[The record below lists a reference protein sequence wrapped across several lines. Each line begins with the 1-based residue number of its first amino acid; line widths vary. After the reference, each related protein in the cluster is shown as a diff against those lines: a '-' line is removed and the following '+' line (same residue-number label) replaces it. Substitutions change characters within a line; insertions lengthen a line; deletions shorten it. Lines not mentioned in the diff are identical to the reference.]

1 MGAVDL
7 AGMKQIKNSFWVF
20 QTIRKKRM
28 KELVLVL
35 MVVVLLP
42 GIICPPVTVKPPSP
56 VEENPDVKPVQE
68 DVVCSSSLS
77 WRLSVHQGVGV
88 GAGIRSEVQWGD
100 TPTM

>member
-1 MGAVDL
+1 
-7 AGMKQIKNSFWVF
+7 
-20 QTIRKKRM
+20 M

-77 WRLSVHQGVGV
+77 WRLSVHRGG
-88 GAGIRSEVQWGD
+88 GD
-100 TPTM
+100 GGGY

>member
-1 MGAVDL
+1 M
-7 AGMKQIKNSFWVF
+7 
-20 QTIRKKRM
+20 
-28 KELVLVL
+28 L

-77 WRLSVHQGVGV
+77 
-88 GAGIRSEVQWGD
+88 RSGCWLD
-100 TPTM
+100 LTFIFKSLYLNASTD